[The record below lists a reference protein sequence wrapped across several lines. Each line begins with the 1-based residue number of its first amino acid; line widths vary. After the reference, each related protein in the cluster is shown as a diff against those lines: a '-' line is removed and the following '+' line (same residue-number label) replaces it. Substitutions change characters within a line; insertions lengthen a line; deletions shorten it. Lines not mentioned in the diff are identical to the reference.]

1 MSRKEDGFITPS
13 IKKKLRFR
21 GDINLQNF
29 DSRVEDI
36 FDEPDKRTYRNTDR
50 NVEDPPKGNLH
61 RAAFEKP

>member
-1 MSRKEDGFITPS
+1 MSRKDDGFITPS

-36 FDEPDKRTYRNTDR
+36 FDENDKRTYRNP
-50 NVEDPPKGNLH
+50 EDQPKGTYLSNIY
-61 RAAFEKP
+61 FC